1 MIEKHFNGDLL
12 KADVDI
18 ICHQVNTRVMGGGI
32 AYQIRCQ
39 FPHVY
44 KKYLNAVRDG
54 LMTVGSLQV
63 VKIDPEYIPAVTEK
77 KQVFGITFEQGRN
90 NFKIDGNG
98 RYTNYEALYTVLEK
112 LADYCSKNGVKK
124 IGFPT
129 YMSCVRGGG
138 DWEVVTAMIKSVF
151 RSNPDIEIQYWR
163 YDKG

>member
-32 AYQIRCQ
+32 AYQIRRQ

-44 KKYLNAVRDG
+44 EKYLNAVRDG

-63 VKIDPEYIPAVTEK
+63 VKIDPEGKDSRKVANLCAEDLSVCY
-77 KQVFGITFEQGRN
+77 
-90 NFKIDGNG
+90 GNG

-138 DWEVVTAMIKSVF
+138 DWEVVTAMIRSVF
-151 RSNPDIEIQYWR
+151 KDNPDIEIQYWR